1 MKKIA
6 KGMVLF
12 LSLILVADAAM
23 AAQFLFTPRATVT
36 EKFSDN
42 IYLTKNDKED
52 DFITTPLVGFTL
64 ELPGQTTGLSLSYD
78 GGYNFYAKNNENDS
92 WQHNAVGSFWHNF
105 TRETRLELNN
115 AFVYAQDPLGNQDV
129 VNQQGDVVAPGDYS
143 RRTGLNTYYR
153 DYSTATLTHQF
164 GLENSIY
171 GQFIYG
177 FLKNKSDQYQDS
189 QEISP
194 SVGMTYWWSTWTG
207 IELGADY
214 LRGLYSGG
222 QGATNTQNTQ
232 DGTDQDDFYQ
242 VSGRVRLNHRLSP
255 QFGIYEQYRQIYR
268 NYDGNQAGQV
278 QAGTDGQLNQDYLVY
293 APSVGVFY
301 QFDPTLT
308 ASLGVGYFYQQ
319 VQNGKDQQGP
329 FPTAD
334 INKLWD
340 YQTWSIRTRGSS
352 GIGSQDFSADNQG
365 FNRYAQTDITG
376 QYNFTR
382 QFYGEA
388 SFLYRYSD
396 YINGED
402 DEVDHY
408 IRPQVGLGYKV
419 FRWMDVKLSYSY
431 NKFIATNNSED
442 DYAENSVLLSVTLQP
457 DQPWR
462 LWD

>member
-1 MKKIA
+1 MMKKIA

-12 LSLILVADAAM
+12 LSLILVADAAL
-23 AAQFLFTPRATVT
+23 AAQFLFTPRAAVQ
-36 EKFSDN
+36 ERFSDN

-64 ELPGQTTGLSLSYD
+64 EVPGQTTGISLSYD

-92 WQHNAVGSFWHNF
+92 WQHDAVGSFWHNF
-105 TRETRLELNN
+105 TRATRLDVNN
-115 AFVYAQDPLGNQDV
+115 RFLYAQSPLSNRDV

-153 DYSTATLTHQF
+153 DYSTARLTHQF

-171 GQFIYG
+171 GQFTYG
-177 FLKNKSDQYQDS
+177 FLKNQSDEYEDS

-222 QGATNTQNTQ
+222 QGATNTQ

-255 QFGIYEQYRQIYR
+255 QFGIFEQYRQIYR
-268 NYDGNQAGQV
+268 NYDANQAGQV
-278 QAGTDGQLNQDYLVY
+278 QAGTDGELNQDYLVY

-308 ASLGVGYFYQQ
+308 ASLGVGYYYQQ
-319 VQNGKDQQGP
+319 VQDGKDQQGP
-329 FPTAD
+329 FPTVD

-365 FNRYAQTDITG
+365 FNRYAQANITG

-382 QFYGEA
+382 QLYGEA

-402 DEVDHY
+402 DKVDHN
-408 IRPQVGLGYKV
+408 IRPQVALGYKV

-431 NKFIATNNSED
+431 NKFIVTNNSED
-442 DYAENSVLLSVTLQP
+442 DYEENSVLLSVTLQS

>member
-1 MKKIA
+1 MKKSHLS
-6 KGMVLF
+6 MLLVLA
-12 LSLILVADAAM
+12 LVVAAENAAL
-23 AAQFLFTPRATVT
+23 AAQFLFTPRAAVT
-36 EKFSDN
+36 ERFSDN

-52 DFITTPLVGFTL
+52 DFITTPTVGFTL
-64 ELPGQTTGLSLSYD
+64 ELPGQGTGFLLSYD
-78 GGYNFYAKNNENDS
+78 GGYNFYAKNDENDS
-92 WQHNAVGSFWHNF
+92 WQHNALGSFWHNF
-105 TRETRLELNN
+105 TRETRLDLNN
-115 AFVYAQDPLGNQDV
+115 SFLYTQDPLGNQDV
-129 VNQQGDVVAPGDYS
+129 VNQQGTVVAPGDFT
-143 RRTGLNTYYR
+143 RRSELNTYYR
-153 DYSTATLTHQF
+153 NYSTARLTHQF
-164 GLENSIY
+164 GSENSTY
-171 GQFIYG
+171 AQFIYG
-177 FLKNKSDQYQDS
+177 ILKNDSDQYQDS

-222 QGATNTQNTQ
+222 QGATNSQN
-232 DGTDQDDFYQ
+232 GTDEDDFYQ

-255 QFGIYEQYRQIYR
+255 QFGIFEQYRQIYR
-268 NYDGNQAGQV
+268 NYDGNQAGQA
-278 QAGTDGQLNQDYLVY
+278 QTGTDGQQNLDYMVY

-308 ASLGVGYFYQQ
+308 ASLGVGYYYQQ
-319 VQNGKDQQGP
+319 IQNGKDQQGP
-329 FPTAD
+329 FPTVD

-365 FNRYAQTDITG
+365 FNRYAQADITG

-402 DEVDHY
+402 DEVDHT
-408 IRPQVGLGYKV
+408 IRPQVALGYKV

-431 NKFIATNNSED
+431 NKFIVTNNSQDGYE
-442 DYAENSVLLSVTLQP
+442 ENSVLCTVTLQP

-462 LWD
+462 W